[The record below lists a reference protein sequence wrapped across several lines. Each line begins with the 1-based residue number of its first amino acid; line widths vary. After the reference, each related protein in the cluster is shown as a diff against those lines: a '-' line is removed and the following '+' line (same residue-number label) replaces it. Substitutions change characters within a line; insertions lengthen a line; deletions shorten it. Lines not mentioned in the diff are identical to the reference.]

1 MGPDGGAGVA
11 AGVGAEGASTEDVL
25 PGATLV
31 GERVVRGEG
40 TLGTVPG
47 VEGVLEAMGAP
58 RAGVL
63 PSLGRPGADLPG
75 SAGRDVMPG
84 AGLPGLPAA
93 EGPREVDEPGG
104 PGSDA
109 EGGLGVSDEGP
120 RPAGAGLEAEG
131 PPSAFV

>member
-11 AGVGAEGASTEDVL
+11 AGVGAEGASTEGVL

-47 VEGVLEAMGAP
+47 VAGAP

-84 AGLPGLPAA
+84 AGLPGLRTA

-109 EGGLGVSDEGP
+109 ERGLGVSDEGP
-120 RPAGAGLEAEG
+120 RPVGAGLEAEG